1 MRNPLI
7 VDGRNLLDPAAARA
21 AGFRVRGSRAAVA
34 SAPGRGARAGHRHA
48 VMIREAIVLAG
59 GKAERLGE
67 AAGGRPKSLVRVGDR
82 PLLAYQVALL
92 VRAGVDR
99 VIVSC
104 AAGQGPLFEQELA
117 GLGAEIVPVEEPE
130 PLGRG
135 GGLRFAAAARRDEG
149 DVYALNGDELVDL
162 DLRALAEHHRASDA
176 AATITVVPLESHLG
190 IVDLDEDDA
199 VLGFRE
205 KPRLP
210 HWVSCGVYVLG
221 EEALDAAARARRPR
235 DDDVPRACGRAQA
248 ARLPARGAL
257 ADRQHAQGPARAQRA
272 RRGASRLA
280 RGR

>member
-1 MRNPLI
+1 
-7 VDGRNLLDPAAARA
+7 VT
-21 AGFRVRGSRAAVA
+21 
-34 SAPGRGARAGHRHA
+34 
-48 VMIREAIVLAG
+48 IREAIVLAG

-67 AAGGRPKSLVRVGDR
+67 AAGGRPKSLVRVGES

-104 AAGQGPLFEQELA
+104 ASGQGPLFEEDLA
-117 GLGAEIVPVEEPE
+117 GLGAEILPVEEPE

-135 GGLRFAAAARRDEG
+135 GGLRFASAARRDEG

-162 DLRALAEHHRASDA
+162 DLRALAEQHAASDA

-190 IVDLDEDDA
+190 IVDLDVDDT

-221 EEALDAAARARRPR
+221 EEAL
-235 DDDVPRACGRAQA
+235 
-248 ARLPARGAL
+248 ARLPERGDHESTTFPAL
-257 ADRQHAQGPARAQRA
+257 AAERRLRAFRHEGIWLTVNTPKDLRTA
-272 RRGASRLA
+272 AEHVAANPDWLEAS
-280 RGR
+280 